1 MCVDDINLPE
11 SQIWL
16 FLFSAQSPS
25 VILIASQREFLLF
38 SWHSKVSNVITKY
51 LSVHSPYIN
60 HSMSLLYTLYA
71 PDCPPHP
78 LFLLKHTSCFYSRY
92 FFQTWWASLLHL
104 YYFILY
110 TLHSNRYHV
119 KENLS
124 LNAYL
129 LLKSQRPFT
138 VCDLSLSDTLM
149 CMYKNRDNSQNNLMT
164 WKA

>member
-104 YYFILY
+104 
-110 TLHSNRYHV
+110 
-119 KENLS
+119 S
-124 LNAYL
+124 LNTQYLFGVVVNYLKILFPNCL
-129 LLKSQRPFT
+129 LLVHRIT
-138 VCDLSLSDTLM
+138 I
-149 CMYKNRDNSQNNLMT
+149 
-164 WKA
+164 